1 MKKVLSTLLLVFI
14 TVAAMAVPA
23 KKGLWKTIT
32 LENGQEVKALLKGDE
47 FGHYWRTADGKR
59 YVAVEGQYRE
69 ETPEMRQMAASR
81 RVQAQQRRMARQATE
96 TVHGV
101 RRAPESHLNDK
112 KGLILLVNF
121 KDVKF
126 QEENNQAFYNN
137 VANTPGYT
145 DENGFQ
151 GSVADYFK
159 DQSRDQFRLTFDVV
173 GPVTVSKNAKY
184 YGENDA
190 NGDDKHPEEMVV
202 EAVKLVKD
210 QVTNW
215 NQYDWDGNGEVDQ
228 VMIIYAGE
236 GEADGGAEST
246 IWPHEW
252 QLQYVNLD
260 FEVVDGVKINT
271 YAVANEGSVQQDYW
285 TGIEYFAVN
294 GIGTICHEFSHC
306 LGLPDM
312 YDTSYGGNYGMG
324 AWSLM
329 DSGSYNGDGFIPSG
343 YTSYDKY
350 CIGWIEPTEL
360 TTAMEVNG
368 MQALTESDDVFII
381 KNAAHPDEYYLLEN
395 RQKKGWDA
403 ETPAKGMLILHVD
416 YDPDIWLYNLVNSNS
431 DGSFGYPVNDHQRC
445 TIFHADGVDKTGE
458 IIDKIN
464 DIIEKME
471 NASGSA
477 YDKLEDQYYDL
488 WDQYDADV
496 KGDVYPQEGNKQL
509 TNTSKPRAFLY
520 NKNTDGRKLM
530 NISITDITQN
540 DDGTIAFKFAPD
552 DTGSGEE
559 GDNTTY
565 GNVSGGG
572 GSDGTVKP
580 SIEGAL
586 FYESFDQCD
595 GKGGNDGAWSGS
607 IAAGQFNTDNEGWVA
622 EKGYGADQ
630 CARFGTS
637 SIAGSATTPAFAMN
651 GTGVLTFRAGAW
663 NAKNDGTTLN
673 ISVSNGTINVAS
685 VEMEKGGFTDYEA
698 TITATGNVKITFE
711 AEKGRFF
718 LDEVLVKDPT
728 TTAIRTVDTTGDK
741 TTRIYSLDGRYAGSD
756 CQLLRRGIYIVNGR
770 KVVIK

>member
-47 FGHYWRTADGKR
+47 FGHYWHAIDGKR

-81 RVQAQQRRMARQATE
+81 RVQAQQRRMARLPKKAAN
-96 TVHGV
+96 GV
-101 RRAPESHLNDK
+101 RRASEAHLNQK

-159 DQSRDQFRLTFDVV
+159 DQSRGKFELTFDVV

-190 NGDDKHPEEMVV
+190 NGEDKHPEEMVV
-202 EAVKLVKD
+202 EAVKLAKD

-260 FEVVDGVKINT
+260 FEVVDGLKINT

-312 YDTSYGGNYGMG
+312 YDTGYGGYYGMG

-360 TTAMEVNG
+360 TTATEVND
-368 MQALTESDDVFII
+368 MHAVNESDDVYII
-381 KNAAHPDEYYLLEN
+381 KNAAHPDEYYLIES

-431 DGSFGYPVNDHQRC
+431 DGSYGLPVNDHQRC

-458 IIDKIN
+458 IYDKIN

-520 NKNTDGRKLM
+520 NKNSDGCKLM

-540 DDGTIAFKFAPD
+540 ANGTMAFKFAPD
-552 DTGSGEE
+552 NSGTEE
-559 GDNTTY
+559 GDNTVY
-565 GNVSGGG
+565 GYS
-572 GSDGTVKP
+572 TTTKP
-580 SIEGAL
+580 DVEGAL
-586 FYESFDQCD
+586 FYESFDMCD
-595 GKGGNDGAWSGS
+595 GKGGNDGMWSGQ
-607 IAAGQFNTDNEGWVA
+607 IATGQFNTDNEGWTA
-622 EKGYGADQ
+622 EKGYGANE
-630 CARFGTS
+630 CAKFGTS

-663 NAKNDGTTLN
+663 NAKNDETTLN
-673 ISVSNGTINVAS
+673 VSVSNGTISVTS
-685 VEMEKGGFTDYEA
+685 VEMEKGNFTDYEA

-711 AEKGRFF
+711 SAKGRFF
-718 LDEVLVKDPT
+718 LDEVLVKEST
-728 TTAIRTVDTTGDK
+728 TTAIRTVDTTANQ

-756 CQLLRRGIYIVNGR
+756 SQLLRRGIYIVNGR

>member
-47 FGHYWRTADGKR
+47 FGHYWHATDGKR

-81 RVQAQQRRMARQATE
+81 RVQAQQRRMARLPKKAAN
-96 TVHGV
+96 GV
-101 RRAPESHLNDK
+101 RRASEAHLNQK

-137 VANTPGYT
+137 VANTPDYT

-159 DQSRDQFRLTFDVV
+159 DQSRGKFELTFDVV

-190 NGDDKHPEEMVV
+190 NGEDKHPEEMVV
-202 EAVKLVKD
+202 EAVKLAKD

-260 FEVVDGVKINT
+260 FEVVDGLKINT

-312 YDTSYGGNYGMG
+312 YDTGYGGYYGMG

-360 TTAMEVNG
+360 TTATEVND
-368 MQALTESDDVFII
+368 MHAVNESDDVYII
-381 KNAAHPDEYYLLEN
+381 KNAAHPDEYYLIES

-416 YDPDIWLYNLVNSNS
+416 YDPDIWFYNLVNSNS
-431 DGSFGYPVNDHQRC
+431 DGSYGYPVNDHQRC

-458 IIDKIN
+458 IYDKIN

-520 NKNTDGRKLM
+520 NKNSDGRKLM

-540 DDGTIAFKFAPD
+540 ANGTMAFKFAPD
-552 DTGSGEE
+552 NSGTEE
-559 GDNTTY
+559 GDNTVY
-565 GNVSGGG
+565 GYS
-572 GSDGTVKP
+572 TTTKP
-580 SIEGAL
+580 DVEGAL
-586 FYESFDQCD
+586 FYESFDMCD
-595 GKGGNDGAWSGS
+595 GKGGNDGMWSGQ
-607 IAAGQFNTDNEGWVA
+607 IATGQFNTDNEGWTA
-622 EKGYGADQ
+622 EKGYGANE
-630 CARFGTS
+630 CAKFGTS

-663 NAKNDGTTLN
+663 NAKNDETTLN
-673 ISVSNGTINVAS
+673 VSVSNGTISVTS
-685 VEMEKGGFTDYEA
+685 VEMEKGNFTDYEA

-711 AEKGRFF
+711 SAKGRFF
-718 LDEVLVKDPT
+718 LDEVLVKEST
-728 TTAIRTVDTTGDK
+728 TTAIRTVDTTANQ